1 MPLIPVASFLAAP
14 GAPVFAARLCRRYAL
29 SGLVLVALLGALPTR
44 ASTLFRCVGE
54 QGETV
59 FTSDA
64 AGYRDCK
71 RLHVPSTLN
80 SGQVAPTPT
89 PNPTPAAAAR
99 ADAPMAE
106 SPPPTAASTAAV
118 DGPAVAPVPATNPE
132 RRVEFRTRS
141 DGAEIAAPRDA
152 QASGARVS
160 RGAVYRYERD
170 GVVHYTNRRPAGQ
183 RVEVLFSYM
192 ETCYACSVR
201 SGVDFNAVGL
211 NLTAY
216 ADEVRSAAA
225 LHGVEEAFVRAVI
238 HAESAFKLNALSNK
252 GAQGLMQLMPDT
264 AARFG
269 VVDPFSARDNIHGG
283 TAYLAWLLKRF
294 DGDFRLAAAGYNAG
308 EGAVDR
314 FGGVPPYDETQ
325 VFVERVG
332 ILLSRYRTELAAAA
346 RAGGQG

>member
-1 MPLIPVASFLAAP
+1 MSRFSVLLLLPLCLAANR
-14 GAPVFAARLCRRYAL
+14 GE
-29 SGLVLVALLGALPTR
+29 
-44 ASTLFRCVGE
+44 ASNLFRCVGE

-71 RLHVPSTLN
+71 RVHVPSTFN
-80 SGQVAPTPT
+80 SGQVGGAAPAATAPQ
-89 PNPTPAAAAR
+89 PQAATPAPAGQPELAPASLAAT
-99 ADAPMAE
+99 
-106 SPPPTAASTAAV
+106 SP
-118 DGPAVAPVPATNPE
+118 VAPAPE

-141 DGAEIAAPRDA
+141 DGAEIAAPKDA
-152 QASGARVS
+152 EGRGARVS

-183 RVEVLFSYM
+183 RAEVLFSYM
-192 ETCYACSVR
+192 ETCYACTVGS
-201 SGVDFNAVGL
+201 SVDFNAVGL
-211 NLTAY
+211 NLSAY
-216 ADEVRSAAA
+216 AEEVRAAAA

-238 HAESAFKLNALSNK
+238 HAESAFNLRALSNK
-252 GAQGLMQLMPDT
+252 GAQGLMQLMPAT
-264 AARFG
+264 AERFG

-314 FGGVPPYDETQ
+314 FSGVPPYAETQ

-332 ILLSRYRTELAAAA
+332 VLLSRYRTELAAAA
-346 RAGGQG
+346 RAPNQG

>member
-1 MPLIPVASFLAAP
+1 MRRILILLLLAGPLAGPEAA
-14 GAPVFAARLCRRYAL
+14 
-29 SGLVLVALLGALPTR
+29 

-71 RLHVPSTLN
+71 RLHVPSTRN
-80 SGQVAPTPT
+80 SGQVAAPSPQ
-89 PNPTPAAAAR
+89 PQPQSPPAAAA
-99 ADAPMAE
+99 AP
-106 SPPPTAASTAAV
+106 SDASTPSQ
-118 DGPAVAPVPATNPE
+118 PAVGTVLAAPE

-141 DGAEIAAPRDA
+141 DGAEIAAPKDA
-152 QASGARVS
+152 QQSGARVS

-183 RVEVLFSYM
+183 RAEVLFSYM
-192 ETCYACSVR
+192 ETCYACAVS
-201 SGVDFNAVGL
+201 SSVDFNSVGL

-216 ADEVRSAAA
+216 VDEVRAAAA

-238 HAESAFKLNALSNK
+238 HAESAFNLKALSNK
-252 GAQGLMQLMPDT
+252 GAQGLMQLMPAT
-264 AARFG
+264 AERFG
-269 VVDPFSARDNIHGG
+269 VTDPFSARDNIHGG

-314 FGGVPPYDETQ
+314 FSGVPPYAETQ

-332 ILLSRYRTELAAAA
+332 ILLERYRTQLAAAA
-346 RAGGQG
+346 RPATQG

>member
-1 MPLIPVASFLAAP
+1 MSRILTLLLLAGPFLSPEAA
-14 GAPVFAARLCRRYAL
+14 
-29 SGLVLVALLGALPTR
+29 

-71 RLHVPSTLN
+71 RLHVPSTQN
-80 SGQVAPTPT
+80 SGQVAAPSPQRQSPPVAAPATPDSA
-89 PNPTPAAAAR
+89 PAAPS
-99 ADAPMAE
+99 D
-106 SPPPTAASTAAV
+106 ASTPSQPAMGTVVAA
-118 DGPAVAPVPATNPE
+118 PE

-141 DGAEIAAPRDA
+141 DGAEIAAPKDA
-152 QASGARVS
+152 QQSGARVS

-183 RVEVLFSYM
+183 RAEVLFSYM
-192 ETCYACSVR
+192 ETCYACAVS
-201 SGVDFNAVGL
+201 SSVDFNSVGL

-216 ADEVRSAAA
+216 VEEVRAAAA

-238 HAESAFKLNALSNK
+238 HAESAFNLNALSNK
-252 GAQGLMQLMPDT
+252 GAQGLMQLMPAT
-264 AARFG
+264 AERFG
-269 VVDPFSARDNIHGG
+269 VTDPFSARDNIHGG

-314 FGGVPPYDETQ
+314 FSGVPPYAETQ

-332 ILLSRYRTELAAAA
+332 ILLERYRTQLAAAA
-346 RAGGQG
+346 RPVSQG

>member
-1 MPLIPVASFLAAP
+1 MLLVLAAT
-14 GAPVFAARLCRRYAL
+14 APAH
-29 SGLVLVALLGALPTR
+29 
-44 ASTLFRCVGE
+44 ASTLFRCTGE

-80 SGQVAPTPT
+80 SGQVGGAPVARPSAPAAVTPT
-89 PNPTPAAAAR
+89 TPDAVPPAAAVGV
-99 ADAPMAE
+99 
-106 SPPPTAASTAAV
+106 PTAA
-118 DGPAVAPVPATNPE
+118 PE

-160 RGAVYRYERD
+160 RGSVYRYERD

-192 ETCYACSVR
+192 ETCYACSV
-201 SGVDFNAVGL
+201 SSSVDFNAVGL

-216 ADEVRSAAA
+216 AEEVRSAAA

-269 VVDPFSARDNIHGG
+269 VADPFSARDNIHGG

-314 FGGVPPYDETQ
+314 FDGVPPYEETQ

-332 ILLSRYRTELAAAA
+332 ILLSRYRTELAAIA
-346 RAGGQG
+346 RSEGQG

>member
-1 MPLIPVASFLAAP
+1 MSPTAP
-14 GAPVFAARLCRRYAL
+14 PAPARAARVGARP
-29 SGLVLVALLGALPTR
+29 ALPGLLLLAFMGAVPAQ
-44 ASTLFRCVGE
+44 ASTLFRCIGE

-80 SGQVAPTPT
+80 SGQVAAAPAAPPSAPAAETGPALDAA
-89 PNPTPAAAAR
+89 PPAAALPA
-99 ADAPMAE
+99 
-106 SPPPTAASTAAV
+106 PTAE
-118 DGPAVAPVPATNPE
+118 PAPSPE

-192 ETCYACSVR
+192 ETCYACSV
-201 SGVDFNAVGL
+201 SSSVDFNAVGL

-216 ADEVRSAAA
+216 AEEVRSAAA

-346 RAGGQG
+346 RSQGQG

>member
-1 MPLIPVASFLAAP
+1 M
-14 GAPVFAARLCRRYAL
+14 RRT
-29 SGLVLVALLGALPTR
+29 SALLILVGCLCSAETP
-44 ASTLFRCVGE
+44 ASNLFRCVGE

-59 FTSDA
+59 FTSES

-71 RLHVPSTLN
+71 RVHVPTTFN
-80 SGQVAPTPT
+80 SGQVDAPTPT
-89 PNPTPAAAAR
+89 PAPAAPEAPSALTSTAPAGVASGSSVTPAA
-99 ADAPMAE
+99 
-106 SPPPTAASTAAV
+106 V
-118 DGPAVAPVPATNPE
+118 GAVAPSPE
-132 RRVEFRTRS
+132 RQVEFKTRS
-141 DGAEIAAPRDA
+141 DGGEIAAPRDA
-152 QASGARVS
+152 ERRGARVS

-183 RVEVLFSYM
+183 RAEVLFSYM
-192 ETCYACSVR
+192 ETCYACTVS
-201 SGVDFNAVGL
+201 SSVDFNAVGL

-216 ADEVRSAAA
+216 AEEVRAAAA

-238 HAESAFKLNALSNK
+238 HAESAFNIRALSNK
-252 GAQGLMQLMPDT
+252 GAQGLMQLMPAT
-264 AARFG
+264 AERFG

-294 DGDFRLAAAGYNAG
+294 DGDFSLAAAGYNAG

-314 FGGVPPYDETQ
+314 FSGVPPYAETQ

-346 RAGGQG
+346 RAPSQG

>member
-1 MPLIPVASFLAAP
+1 MRRILILLLLAGPLAGPEAA
-14 GAPVFAARLCRRYAL
+14 
-29 SGLVLVALLGALPTR
+29 

-71 RLHVPSTLN
+71 RLHVPSTQN
-80 SGQVAPTPT
+80 SGQVAAPSPQ
-89 PNPTPAAAAR
+89 PQPQSPPAAAP
-99 ADAPMAE
+99 AP
-106 SPPPTAASTAAV
+106 SDASTPSQSAVGTVLAA
-118 DGPAVAPVPATNPE
+118 PE

-141 DGAEIAAPRDA
+141 DGAEIAAPKDA
-152 QASGARVS
+152 QQSGARVS

-183 RVEVLFSYM
+183 RAEVLFSYM
-192 ETCYACSVR
+192 ETCYACAVS
-201 SGVDFNAVGL
+201 SSVDFNSVGL

-216 ADEVRSAAA
+216 VDEVRAAAA

-238 HAESAFKLNALSNK
+238 HAESAFNLKALSNK
-252 GAQGLMQLMPDT
+252 GAQGLMQLMPAT
-264 AARFG
+264 AERFG
-269 VVDPFSARDNIHGG
+269 VTDPFSARDNIHGG

-314 FGGVPPYDETQ
+314 FSGVPPYAETQ

-332 ILLSRYRTELAAAA
+332 ILLERYRTQLAAAA
-346 RAGGQG
+346 RPATQG

>member
-1 MPLIPVASFLAAP
+1 MRRILILLLLAGPLAGPEAA
-14 GAPVFAARLCRRYAL
+14 
-29 SGLVLVALLGALPTR
+29 

-71 RLHVPSTLN
+71 RLHVPSTRN
-80 SGQVAPTPT
+80 SGQVAAPSPQ
-89 PNPTPAAAAR
+89 PQPQSPPAAAA
-99 ADAPMAE
+99 AP
-106 SPPPTAASTAAV
+106 SDASTPSQ
-118 DGPAVAPVPATNPE
+118 PAVGTVLAAPE

-141 DGAEIAAPRDA
+141 DGAEIAAPKDA
-152 QASGARVS
+152 QQSGARVS

-183 RVEVLFSYM
+183 RAEVLFSYM
-192 ETCYACSVR
+192 ETCYACAVS
-201 SGVDFNAVGL
+201 SSVDFNSVGL

-216 ADEVRSAAA
+216 VEEVRAAAA

-238 HAESAFKLNALSNK
+238 HAESAFNLNALSNK
-252 GAQGLMQLMPDT
+252 GAQGLMQLMPAT
-264 AARFG
+264 AERFG
-269 VVDPFSARDNIHGG
+269 VTDPFSARDNIHGG

-314 FGGVPPYDETQ
+314 FSGVPPYAETQ

-332 ILLSRYRTELAAAA
+332 ILLERYRTQLAAAA
-346 RAGGQG
+346 RPATQG

>member
-1 MPLIPVASFLAAP
+1 MSPTAPPSPARAAHAGGCP
-14 GAPVFAARLCRRYAL
+14 
-29 SGLVLVALLGALPTR
+29 ALLGLLLLAFMGAVPAQ

-80 SGQVAPTPT
+80 SGQVAAAPAAQPSAPAAVTGPA
-89 PNPTPAAAAR
+89 PDAAPPAAALPA
-99 ADAPMAE
+99 
-106 SPPPTAASTAAV
+106 PTA
-118 DGPAVAPVPATNPE
+118 GPAPSPE

-160 RGAVYRYERD
+160 RGSVYRYERD

-192 ETCYACSVR
+192 ETCYACSV
-201 SGVDFNAVGL
+201 SSSVDFNAVGL

-216 ADEVRSAAA
+216 AEEVRSAAA

-238 HAESAFKLNALSNK
+238 HAESAFRLNALSNK

-294 DGDFRLAAAGYNAG
+294 GGDFRLAAAGYNAG

-314 FGGVPPYDETQ
+314 FDGVPPYEETQ

-332 ILLSRYRTELAAAA
+332 ILLSRYRTELAAAE
-346 RAGGQG
+346 RSEGQG